1 MAPHVI
7 VYPTFRC
14 GLSCPYCLDAH
25 TKISVAKPGQAY
37 KAIKNIKIG
46 DNDEIKSKLGI
57 DRKEIDNMFNS
68 TDISETIDDTFP
80 SDPIFVKE

>member
-46 DNDEIKSKLGI
+46 DKLRTWDGKNIVETTVVNTMSRKVYSILEITKEAGSKVFAT
-57 DRKEIDNMFNS
+57 K
-68 TDISETIDDTFP
+68 
-80 SDPIFVKE
+80 